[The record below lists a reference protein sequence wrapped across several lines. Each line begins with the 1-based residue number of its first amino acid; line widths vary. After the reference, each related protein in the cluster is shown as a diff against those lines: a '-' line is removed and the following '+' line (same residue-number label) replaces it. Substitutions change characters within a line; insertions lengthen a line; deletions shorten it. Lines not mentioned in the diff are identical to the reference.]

1 MGRNLSF
8 NEKETL
14 VKVANIFREKGYEAT
29 TVKDLEKATGLTS
42 GSLYNSFGGKEVLF
56 DIAISFYNNNIV
68 RNRISTFLDQAEDP
82 LVGLKDLFHSLLNE
96 PDGRENGCLLT
107 NTAVE
112 FNNRRRHITQEL
124 DTGFSLLEAAFKR
137 QIIRC
142 AEKGKISKPPSPQ
155 LTATRLLIFYQGI
168 LVLVRAGLRRKEIDQ
183 IVNDEIDL
191 ILGRLS

>member
-14 VKVANIFREKGYEAT
+14 AKVANIFREKGYEAT

-42 GSLYNSFGGKEVLF
+42 GSLYNSFGGKESLF
-56 DIAISFYNNNIV
+56 DIAIGYYNNNVV
-68 RNRISTFLDQAEDP
+68 RNRISRFLDQADDP
-82 LVGLKDLFHSLLNE
+82 LAGLKDLFHSLLNE
-96 PDGRENGCLLT
+96 LGGQENGCLLT

-142 AEKGKISKPPSPQ
+142 VEKGKIAKHPSPQ
-155 LTATRLLIFYQGI
+155 QAATRLLIFYQGI
-168 LVLVRAGLRRKEIDQ
+168 LVLVRAGLRRKEIEQ
-183 IVNDEIDL
+183 IINDEVDM
-191 ILGRLS
+191 ILGKAS